1 MALSRA
7 NFAAIKIN
15 KGFLVCGGNNKQV
28 GVTNSCEYFINDAWV
43 PYPQMIVRRQAHSL
57 CLYKGFVYAFG
68 GIDE

>member
-43 PYPQMIVRRQAHSL
+43 PYP
-57 CLYKGFVYAFG
+57 
-68 GIDE
+68 